1 MPKVSKTK
9 RFRGTPR
16 WKRKHDFEEEITEN
30 SGASPEQSGCES
42 DLSESRSSDS
52 EFQDSVETA
61 SERKLAN
68 STPSTSSVPYSD
80 YGSAVSYLLVELS
93 SLMQT
98 VEQFHKCRSG
108 RLVYNDE
115 QAKRYGNSSLIN
127 MECTK
132 CKKKVHL
139 QTSANSGG
147 NWKAQSAVDTNRR
160 MVFSACEMGVGR

>member
-16 WKRKHDFEEEITEN
+16 WKRKLKHDFEEAITEN

-80 YGSAVSYLLVELS
+80 Y
-93 SLMQT
+93 M
-98 VEQFHKCRSG
+98 
-108 RLVYNDE
+108 
-115 QAKRYGNSSLIN
+115 
-127 MECTK
+127 
-132 CKKKVHL
+132 
-139 QTSANSGG
+139 
-147 NWKAQSAVDTNRR
+147 AQR
-160 MVFSACEMGVGR
+160 